1 VFIELIDLLRCPNQ
15 HADSWMVAAFN
26 KMDGRFVVDGRL
38 GCPICSRNYEIRD
51 GIADLRV
58 ELDDLP
64 SSSREPEN
72 GADGD
77 AALRA
82 AALLGLSSPRSL
94 VLLVGAAAGLGE
106 WISEMTEARVMA
118 INPFDRISETE
129 RIASIRVNDRF
140 PFAPVS
146 VDAIMLDDSASE
158 TLARDAG
165 RVLRQGGR
173 LVGPST
179 LRVDGQFRELARDER
194 NVVAESVGQLISLS
208 R

>member
-15 HADSWMVAAFN
+15 HADSWMVAAFY
-26 KMDGRFVVDGRL
+26 KMDGRFVLDGRL
-38 GCPICSRNYEIRD
+38 GCPICSQNYEIRD

-58 ELDDLP
+58 ELRKLP
-64 SSSREPEN
+64 SSSRQPETD
-72 GADGD
+72 AHDD

-82 AALLGLSSPRSL
+82 AALLGLSSPGSL
-94 VLLVGAAAGLGE
+94 VLLVGAVAGLAE
-106 WISEMTEARVMA
+106 RISEMTEARVMA
-118 INPFDRISETE
+118 INPVGRITETE

-158 TLARDAG
+158 TLAGDAG

-173 LVGPST
+173 LVGSST